1 MEGGEEE
8 GDEERREQEE
18 DQAKERRVVVMDED
32 EDSRD
37 ELIIAENKPEMVS
50 LEETGVDLSK
60 RKMESSLT
68 SFFPSST
75 HQHINHHNVL
85 EGELYLILHIYSFPH
100 NQWGHYFG

>member
-8 GDEERREQEE
+8 GEEEKEEEQA
-18 DQAKERRVVVMDED
+18 AKVVQVMDED

-60 RKMESSLT
+60 RKMDS

-75 HQHINHHNVL
+75 HQHINHHNVM
-85 EGELYLILHIYSFPH
+85 EGEFYFLSHSVFFILL
-100 NQWGHYFG
+100 GL

>member
-8 GDEERREQEE
+8 GEEERREREE
-18 DQAKERRVVVMDED
+18 DQANKERSVVVMDED

-60 RKMESSLT
+60 RKLDSNLA

-75 HQHINHHNVL
+75 NQHINHHNVL
-85 EGELYLILHIYSFPH
+85 EGELYFLKHILFQFFLQSIV
-100 NQWGHYFG
+100 

>member
-8 GDEERREQEE
+8 GEEERREQEE
-18 DQAKERRVVVMDED
+18 EQAAKERSVVVMDED

-60 RKMESSLT
+60 RKLDSNLT

-75 HQHINHHNVL
+75 HQHINHHTVL
-85 EGELYLILHIYSFPH
+85 EGEPYFLIHNSFPLRAS
-100 NQWGHYFG
+100 WLLC

>member
-8 GDEERREQEE
+8 GEEEKEDE
-18 DQAKERRVVVMDED
+18 QAKERSVVVMDED

-60 RKMESSLT
+60 RKMESNLT

-85 EGELYLILHIYSFPH
+85 EGEFEFLIHHSFPSH
-100 NQWGHYFG
+100 SVFFKPVRH

>member
-8 GDEERREQEE
+8 GEEERREREE
-18 DQAKERRVVVMDED
+18 DQANKERSVVVMDED

-60 RKMESSLT
+60 RKLDSNLT
-68 SFFPSST
+68 PFFPSST
-75 HQHINHHNVL
+75 NQHINHHNVL
-85 EGELYLILHIYSFPH
+85 EGEL
-100 NQWGHYFG
+100 